1 MIIFNHPSYPGQ
13 FAAFHAPGDAA
24 RRARLDSQNAGSAL
38 KTHVIKPNK
47 AEAKTRRNSPLRHRE
62 DGKSCLG
69 EADFHN
75 AENVTFKQLQKEVVM
90 SMAFWVVGAVI
101 LAALVVAGVIA
112 WIVSRARKEIDGWK
126 LDPER
131 L

>member
-1 MIIFNHPSYPGQ
+1 
-13 FAAFHAPGDAA
+13 
-24 RRARLDSQNAGSAL
+24 
-38 KTHVIKPNK
+38 
-47 AEAKTRRNSPLRHRE
+47 
-62 DGKSCLG
+62 
-69 EADFHN
+69 
-75 AENVTFKQLQKEVVM
+75 M